1 MFQSMLN
8 SERFRAALCW
18 LTANY
23 IRFVFWTS
31 RFEVVNG
38 ETPAAFWDDGK
49 PFILAFWHGRIA
61 VMPYCWRRGMA
72 INMMISR
79 HRDGDIIAR
88 TIQHFDM
95 KAIRGSSANP
105 SKARKRGGEDALR
118 AMVRALKANECV
130 GITPDGPRGPR
141 MRAGEGVAAIARITG
156 VPVIACGAS
165 TRAGIVHNSWDR
177 FLVPLPFSRGAF
189 VWGDPI
195 TVEKGASG
203 EPLARATQHIEDSLN
218 AVSLKADRLVGRA
231 PIEPAPRLGAGASA
245 AAEAE
250 VPS

>member
-1 MFQSMLN
+1 MFRSMLN
-8 SERFRAALCW
+8 SERFRAILCW

-23 IRFVFWTS
+23 IRLVFWTS

-38 ETPAAFWDDGK
+38 SVPAAFWDTGK

-61 VMPYCWRRGMA
+61 VMPYCWRRGA
-72 INMMISR
+72 PINMMISR

-95 KAIRGSSANP
+95 KSIRGSSANP

-118 AMVRALKANECV
+118 GMIRALKASECV

-141 MRAGEGVAAIARITG
+141 MRAGDGVAAIARITG
-156 VPVIACGAS
+156 VPVIPCGAS

-177 FLVPLPFSRGAF
+177 FLVPLPFTRGVF
-189 VWGDPI
+189 VWGEPI
-195 TVEKGASG
+195 TVEKGASA
-203 EPLARATQHIEDSLN
+203 ETLAQATQQIEDSLN
-218 AVSLKADRLVGRA
+218 GVTLKADRMVGRA
-231 PIEPAPRLGAGASA
+231 PIEPAPRLSAPAGA

-250 VPS
+250 AAS